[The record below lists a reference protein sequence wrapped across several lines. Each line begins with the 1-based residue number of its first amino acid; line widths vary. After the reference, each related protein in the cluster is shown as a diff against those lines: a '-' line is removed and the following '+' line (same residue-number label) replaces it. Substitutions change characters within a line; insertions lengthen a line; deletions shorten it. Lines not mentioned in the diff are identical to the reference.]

1 MSARIKRHL
10 NLHIIDLLVPP
21 GDWPAREVKSIFL
34 SSISAAVRLRDET
47 GISAGGP
54 PDDPPDGLEGGCERE
69 NAKFDS
75 SIRAPGAGVEARVGG
90 GSARFSLAEPLDS
103 ALGRE
108 SNSAGRKELPYK
120 KRPATSRMPGDGRQ
134 TGWHRFKI
142 DCDCELGN
150 FKSSSNNNR

>member
-69 NAKFDS
+69 NANTDPSTMARELELAPRPEQMAHSRDS
-75 SIRAPGAGVEARVGG
+75 TQLSDLMQLSGG
-90 GSARFSLAEPLDS
+90 NR
-103 ALGRE
+103 
-108 SNSAGRKELPYK
+108 
-120 KRPATSRMPGDGRQ
+120 TRQ
-134 TGWHRFKI
+134 
-142 DCDCELGN
+142 E
-150 FKSSSNNNR
+150 KSSTL